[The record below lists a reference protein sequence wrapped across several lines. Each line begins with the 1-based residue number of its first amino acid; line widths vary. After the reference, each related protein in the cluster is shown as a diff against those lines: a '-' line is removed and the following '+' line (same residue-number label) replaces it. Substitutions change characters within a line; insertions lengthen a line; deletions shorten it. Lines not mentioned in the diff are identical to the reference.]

1 MLLEHLLSSCKCSG
15 HGLYSLPQ
23 KNLLFNNN
31 ITEFGA
37 AGGKDIS
44 LEAPW
49 GRRGGKIL
57 ERQNIVSSDCNWA
70 FYCMSDG

>member
-1 MLLEHLLSSCKCSG
+1 MAS
-15 HGLYSLPQ
+15 SLPQ
-23 KNLLFNNN
+23 KTLLFNNN

-49 GRRGGKIL
+49 GPE
-57 ERQNIVSSDCNWA
+57 ERFFEKENVFWKTEQS
-70 FYCMSDG
+70 